1 MEFSGPIGLLKAYIM
16 KIRHSVIFFIV
27 LGILTNCGKLNRNP
41 YSDTPTTGIINIG
54 VDETF
59 KNITDAEL
67 MVFGGIYTYTKI
79 TPIYATE
86 EQCLNMLIADSVRLI
101 LAYRPLH
108 ESEKEIFRNR
118 QITPRELKIAKDAIA
133 VIVHP
138 ENADT
143 LLTMKVLK
151 GILTGQINNWNQIN
165 ENSASGNIDL
175 IFDNKKSSIL
185 QFVVDSICGDAAL
198 SKNAYALDSTVDVV
212 NYVAGHRNAIGFIG
226 VSLVSD
232 TDDSTQMS
240 FLKRIKVASLSKNDQ
255 PSADNSFK
263 PYQAYI
269 YNGDYPLIRD
279 VWAINAEPR
288 NGLATGFTS
297 FLASDRGQRIIL
309 KSGIIPAVAPVRIVN
324 IRKNL

>member
-1 MEFSGPIGLLKAYIM
+1 MT
-16 KIRHSVIFFIV
+16 IRHSIIFLIV
-27 LGILTNCGKLNRNP
+27 LSLLSGCGKMNRNP

-59 KNITDAEL
+59 KNITDSEL
-67 MVFGGIYTYTKI
+67 MVFGGIYTYAKI

-86 EQCLNMLIADSVRLI
+86 ERCVKMLLADSVRLI
-101 LAYRPLH
+101 LAYRPLYGP
-108 ESEKEIFRNR
+108 EKEIFRNR
-118 QITPRELKIAKDAIA
+118 QIVPREIKIAKDAIA

-138 ENADT
+138 ENTDT
-143 LLTMKVLK
+143 LLSMKVLK
-151 GILTGQINNWNQIN
+151 GILTGEITKWIQVNQK
-165 ENSASGNIDL
+165 SSPDNIDL

-198 SKNAYALDSTVDVV
+198 SRQAYALDSTLDVV

-232 TDDSTQMS
+232 IDDSTQMS
-240 FLKRIKVASLSKNDQ
+240 FLKRIKVASLSKSEQ
-255 PSADNSFK
+255 ATADNSYK
-263 PYQAYI
+263 PFQAYI
-269 YNGDYPLIRD
+269 YQGDYPLIRD
-279 VWAINAEPR
+279 VYAIDAEPR